1 MLSLSAYAGMFV
13 FGVVMALV
21 GAIMP
26 ALAGRL
32 TFDIAAIGAMFL
44 VMNCAMLAA
53 SLLLGPAMDGFGIKP
68 PMVLG
73 PLTVAAAL
81 VLISGAGSF
90 RQLLPAAALLGLGG
104 GAVNG
109 AANTL
114 VADLHDDP
122 KTKSAALNLLG
133 VFFGIGALFLPFSI
147 GALLSTAGIDRLLL
161 ATALLCSVAGVFS
174 LCLRF
179 PAPKQRQGAVWKGAA
194 PLLRM
199 PLVMAAALLLFF
211 QSGVEFILGGYIS
224 AYLTGELSL
233 TVATAS
239 WALAGYWASII
250 GARIVLSRALLR
262 ASPFRVLSVSAAA
275 ACLAAVLV
283 AAATSPIGAAVTIAA
298 TGFAL
303 AGIYPTLLG
312 IMGAAFPHRS
322 GTVFGILFTVALCG
336 GILLPW
342 ATGQAAQAAGL
353 RAVFPIVAAA
363 FAAVFLLS
371 RLIARFAR

>member
-21 GAIMP
+21 GAILP
-26 ALAGRL
+26 ALAGRFP
-32 TFDIAAIGAMFL
+32 FDVAGIGTMFL
-44 VMNCAMLAA
+44 VMNCAMLAT

-73 PLTVAAAL
+73 PLAVASAL
-81 VLISGAGSF
+81 VLISRAGSF
-90 RQLLPAAALLGLGG
+90 SQLLPAAALLGLGG

-114 VADLHDDP
+114 VADLNDDS

-133 VFFGIGALFLPFSI
+133 VFFGAGALFLPFSI
-147 GALLSTAGIDRLLL
+147 GALLSTVGVDRLLFT
-161 ATALLCSVAGVFS
+161 TALLCALAGTFP
-174 LCLRF
+174 LLLRF
-179 PAPKQRQGAVWKGAA
+179 PAPKQRQGAVWAGAA
-194 PLLRM
+194 AFLRM
-199 PLVMAAALLLFF
+199 PLVLAAAALLFF

-283 AAATSPIGAAVTIAA
+283 AVTSSPIWAALTIAA

-312 IMGAAFPHRS
+312 IIGAVFPHRS
-322 GTVFGILFTVALCG
+322 GTVFGLLFTVALCG
-336 GILLPW
+336 GIFLPW

-353 RAVFPIVAAA
+353 RIVFPIVAAA